1 MRNIFLS
8 NRIFIFREKKRLC
21 PVIRGIVKEQGVLYG
36 KKIKCFVHKLCDWN
50 SFERQ
55 RKTENK
61 KRREKFSRKF
71 EMDQTHK
78 FSREK
83 KKGNLDKNTW
93 GTDTIWKAN
102 ANRKRGETK
111 TIIRVN
117 FGIKSKGPLA
127 CT

>member
-1 MRNIFLS
+1 
-8 NRIFIFREKKRLC
+8 
-21 PVIRGIVKEQGVLYG
+21 
-36 KKIKCFVHKLCDWN
+36 
-50 SFERQ
+50 
-55 RKTENK
+55 
-61 KRREKFSRKF
+61 
-71 EMDQTHK
+71 MDQTHK

-117 FGIKSKGPLA
+117 FGKK
-127 CT
+127 

>member
-61 KRREKFSRKF
+61 KRREKFSRNLKWIKH
-71 EMDQTHK
+71 TN
-78 FSREK
+78 SVEK
-83 KKGNLDKNTW
+83 KKRE
-93 GTDTIWKAN
+93 IWIKTRGGPTTFGKRMQIAN
-102 ANRKRGETK
+102 GVKLKR
-111 TIIRVN
+111 
-117 FGIKSKGPLA
+117 
-127 CT
+127 